1 MPIYP
6 NVRVNRQDP
15 YNSEYI
21 INMINNDLT
30 KQEATAKVSY
40 IETRNMPFLSN
51 PSDYYIAVSSFSLE
65 TPSLPIFI
73 PAVAIGQSNIN
84 KLIYVMKV
92 GYNGNFVQANV
103 TYEPENKLV
112 SLPQPPTIIQD
123 LESEYYN
130 IYTFQHW
137 VYLLN
142 NTLSTLLAQ
151 LNAIAVLPT
160 SVKSFFEYDVNSG
173 LIKFYAPQGFYEET
187 LATPIT
193 VNLNN
198 SLQTLLDSLPVYYK
212 TVDSVPMYQIRILP
226 NSKQE
231 NYNANTYVSSIQS
244 STTIG
249 LLCPVRSVVFTS
261 SILAVNSASV
271 TPPQIFNSNSQLY
284 SSGNNAGLANI
295 LTEFSVPIST
305 PQNTYKESVDYKP
318 SEYKWIDMKGQN
330 PINNLEI
337 SAMWKDRYGNLRP
350 FKLNSG
356 CCCNINLYFRRRD
369 FWNVTL

>member
-21 INMINNDLT
+21 INMINNDT
-30 KQEATAKVSY
+30 TRQEATAKVSY
-40 IETRNMPFLSN
+40 VETRNMPFLAN
-51 PSDYYIAVSSFSLE
+51 PSDYYIAVSSFSIE

-73 PAVAIGQSNIN
+73 PTCVIGQSNVN
-84 KLIYVMKV
+84 KLTYVIKV
-92 GYNGNFVQANV
+92 GYNGNYVESNV
-103 TYEPENKLV
+103 IYEPENTLA
-112 SLPQPPTIIQD
+112 SLPQPPTVIQD

-137 VYLLN
+137 IYLLN
-142 NTLSTLLAQ
+142 KALASSLLA
-151 LNAIAVLPT
+151 LNAIAPLPVAT
-160 SVKSFFEYDVNSG
+160 NSFFKYDENSG
-173 LIKFYAPQGFYEET
+173 LIKFYAPVGFYEDT

-198 SLQTLLDSLPVYYK
+198 ALQTLLDSLPVYHK
-212 TVDSVPMYQIRILP
+212 IVDTTPMYQIRVIA
-226 NSKQE
+226 NSPQE
-231 NYNANTYVSSIQS
+231 NYNSTTYVTSVQS

-261 SILAVNSASV
+261 SILPINSANV
-271 TPPQIFNSNSQLY
+271 TPPQIFNSNSKLY
-284 SSGNNAGLANI
+284 SSGNNAGSAAI
-295 LTEFSVPIST
+295 LTEFSVPISN
-305 PQNTYKESVDYKP
+305 PQNTYKASTDYKP
-318 SEYKWIDMKGQN
+318 TEYKWIDLKGQN
-330 PINNLEI
+330 VINNLEI
-337 SAMWKDRYGNLRP
+337 SAMWKDRYGNLKP

-356 CCCNINLYFRRRD
+356 CCCNINLYFRRKD